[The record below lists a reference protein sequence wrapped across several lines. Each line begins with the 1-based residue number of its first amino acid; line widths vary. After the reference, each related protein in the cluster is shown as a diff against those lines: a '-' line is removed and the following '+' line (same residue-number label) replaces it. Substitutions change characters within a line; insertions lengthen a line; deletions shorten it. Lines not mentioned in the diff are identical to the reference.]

1 MNTAA
6 PTEIEARLRRRER
19 QNRVLILLL
28 LGFAGIGS
36 IAATNRHPS
45 VITADEIRTAHLTI
59 VDNHGKVLTE
69 TVGIDNFI
77 HIRRYAGEET
87 TSRYQHQR
95 TSY

>member
-1 MNTAA
+1 MSATAL
-6 PTEIEARLRRRER
+6 IEMETRLHRLER

-69 TVGIDNFI
+69 TVGIDGEI
-77 HIRRYAGEET
+77 HIKRYAASEET
-87 TSRYQHQR
+87 
-95 TSY
+95 SY